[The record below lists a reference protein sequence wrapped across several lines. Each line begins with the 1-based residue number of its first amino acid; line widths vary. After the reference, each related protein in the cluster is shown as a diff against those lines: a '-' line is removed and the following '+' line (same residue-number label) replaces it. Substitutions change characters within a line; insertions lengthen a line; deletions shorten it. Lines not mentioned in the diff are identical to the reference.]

1 MASDR
6 TNAASNETSTLRSVL
21 SLLLFIHFFCVFVV
35 LSSTFRRSALQSRL
49 VSIFA
54 PYTTF
59 FDLDPGPHTP
69 FHLTLGRPV
78 DDDAYI
84 TVDLYAKS
92 PIADQKPIKKL
103 VMPDASDRFGNQKR
117 YLALAKLLVAYGN
130 SDLGE
135 DEPRDEVARQ
145 IALSIG
151 QRAMHEVGAEMAV
164 VRCVRRMSQPL
175 DLDDLFE
182 GFPPDNPAAAQYD
195 RTVYEADIWIDED
208 GQVQAQK
215 RLAAGEV
222 APRRT
227 EAQPQP

>member
-6 TNAASNETSTLRSVL
+6 TSPTGRENSTLRSVL

-35 LSSTFRRSALQSRL
+35 LSSTFRRSALQARL

-59 FDLDPGPHTP
+59 FDLDPGPHTS

-84 TVDLYAKS
+84 AVDLYAKS

-103 VMPDASDRFGNQKR
+103 ALPDTSARLGNQRR
-117 YLALAKLLVAYGN
+117 YVALAKLLVAYGN
-130 SDLGE
+130 PELGE
-135 DEPRDEVARQ
+135 DEQREEVARQ

-151 QRAMHEVGAEMAV
+151 QRAMREVGAEMAV

-175 DLDDLFE
+175 HLDDLFE
-182 GFPPDNPAAAQYD
+182 GFPPENPAAAQYD
-195 RTVYEADIWIDED
+195 RTLYEADVWIDED
-208 GQVQAQK
+208 GQAQAQK

-227 EAQPQP
+227 EAQP